1 MLLYLRVV
9 IWRWNQIVH
18 FNGSCCFFFLSSEFF
33 QCDHCNIA
41 LQSDGSRGLELA
53 IPINEEALPE
63 KSRCSTN
70 LEVGGV
76 DASDICLTDWAW
88 YFFPSY
94 HFTLQLPKQKT

>member
-1 MLLYLRVV
+1 MGRVPMLILY
-9 IWRWNQIVH
+9 I
-18 FNGSCCFFFLSSEFF
+18 SSEFF

-41 LQSDGSRGLELA
+41 LPSDGSRGLELA

-63 KSRCSTN
+63 KNRCSTN

-88 YFFPSY
+88 YFFFHRIILHYSCLNKR
-94 HFTLQLPKQKT
+94 HRSQVVCAIFL

>member
-1 MLLYLRVV
+1 MS
-9 IWRWNQIVH
+9 
-18 FNGSCCFFFLSSEFF
+18 FNGSCSNVDFLSSEFF

-53 IPINEEALPE
+53 IPIKEEALPE

-70 LEVGGV
+70 LDVGGV
-76 DASDICLTDWAW
+76 DASDICLNDWAW
-88 YFFPSY
+88 YFFPGIWY